1 MLDGFECYW
10 KALRFRIQMRVEEQ
24 LGLEGLIV
32 RRRRTS
38 INNGKLSYRTQ
49 GRCLVGHSYTKGAF
63 RGSQEVYWKT
73 LKS

>member
-10 KALRFRIQMRVEEQ
+10 RALRFRIQVRAEER

-49 GRCLVGHSYTKGAF
+49 GGCLVAHSYTQGAF
-63 RGSQEVYWKT
+63 LVVRERYIGK
-73 LKS
+73 L

>member
-10 KALRFRIQMRVEEQ
+10 KALRFRIQMRVEEL

-49 GRCLVGHSYTKGAF
+49 GRCLVEHSYTKGAF
-63 RGSQEVYWKT
+63 LEVRERYIGK
-73 LKS
+73 L

>member
-10 KALRFRIQMRVEEQ
+10 KALRFRIQVRVEEQ

-32 RRRRTS
+32 RRRTS

-49 GRCLVGHSYTKGAF
+49 GGCLVAYSYT
-63 RGSQEVYWKT
+63 
-73 LKS
+73 